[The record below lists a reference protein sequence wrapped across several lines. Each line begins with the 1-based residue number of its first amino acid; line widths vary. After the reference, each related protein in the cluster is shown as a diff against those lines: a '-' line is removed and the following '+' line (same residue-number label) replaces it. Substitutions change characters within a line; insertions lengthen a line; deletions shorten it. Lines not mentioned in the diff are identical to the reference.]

1 MKRPAEPLT
10 RKEIWAIINAFS
22 TRTPT
27 GIRNRALVMVLWRSG
42 LRIKEALSLRVA
54 DIDFEEGSLR
64 VLHGK
69 GDKSRTAFID
79 RAPLEYVRTWIDK
92 RNELRIGPVHPL
104 FCTLRGGPLDSSYVR
119 HMLPR
124 IAIKA
129 GIVKRVH
136 AHGLRHTHA
145 AELRRE
151 GVDIAAISKQLGHSS
166 ISTTSR
172 YLDHIAPAEV
182 SKAIRGRRLK

>member
-10 RKEIWAIINAFS
+10 KKEIWAIINAFS
-22 TRTPT
+22 MRTPT
-27 GIRNRALVMVLWRSG
+27 GVRNRALVMVLWRSG

-92 RNELRIGPVHPL
+92 RNELQIGPVCPL
-104 FCTLRGGPLDSSYVR
+104 FCTLRGGPIDSSYVR

-124 IAIKA
+124 IAVKA

-151 GVDIAAISKQLGHSS
+151 GVDIGAISKQLGHSS

-182 SKAIRGRRLK
+182 SKAIRSRKLK